1 LNSKASSIKQQT
13 IAGISWTLLAQA
25 AAQFSSFVITAILSR
40 LLAPADFGL
49 LGMVAV
55 FTGFAMLISKAGL
68 GQALIQ
74 KQEQDLHDDH
84 YSSAFWL
91 NVGIGVVMTLV
102 LCLISP
108 FIAHFYD
115 EPRLQPIIIVTSLV
129 FLIAPANIIQRT
141 ILQKDMNFRRLA
153 VIRIISTV
161 SAGTFGVGL
170 ALSGFGVWSLVAIP
184 LLETLF
190 SVALMWIKT
199 DWKPERRFRLG
210 AIGELSSYAA
220 NYTGYTV
227 VDYLARNADNL
238 LVGRFLGAVALGIYA
253 RAYSLMFLPISQIFV
268 VVSQVMYPAF
278 AKIQEDH
285 ARVRS
290 VYEKSVSMTVLMS
303 APMMLGLYA
312 VAEPFILA
320 IYGPKWADV
329 VPILESLAI
338 VGFIRSVTI
347 TGQWIFQSQ
356 GRVDIMFRW
365 EIIRTP
371 LFLLGFF
378 ISVYL
383 QDLTVLGQIYLIVT
397 LILLPIDLYLPTRII
412 GLRLTQLI
420 TSVLGITICAAIMA
434 ALVKVTDTFILNGWN
449 VWMRL
454 ISGVVVGALVYVA
467 TVHLFGFE
475 SYHELRSM
483 LLEQLKPRIPGTR
496 RLKNKSGVN
505 IGAK

>member
-1 LNSKASSIKQQT
+1 
-13 IAGISWTLLAQA
+13 
-25 AAQFSSFVITAILSR
+25 
-40 LLAPADFGL
+40 
-49 LGMVAV
+49 MVAV

-74 KQEQDLHDDH
+74 KQDLHDDH
-84 YSSAFWL
+84 YSSVFWL
-91 NVGIGVVMTLV
+91 NVGIGVVMTLI

-108 FIAHFYD
+108 YIAHFYD
-115 EPRLQPIIIVTSLV
+115 EPRLQLIIVVASLV
-129 FLIAPANIIQRT
+129 FLIAPVNIIQRT

-153 VIRIISTV
+153 VIRIISTIL
-161 SAGTFGVGL
+161 AGSVGIGL
-170 ALSGFGVWSLVAIP
+170 ALSGFGVWSLVAIT
-184 LLETLF
+184 LVETLF

-199 DWKPERRFRLG
+199 DWKPEKRFRLG
-210 AIGELSSYAA
+210 AVRELSSYAA
-220 NYTGYTV
+220 NFTGYTI

-253 RAYSLMFLPISQIFV
+253 RAYSLMLLPISQIFV

-285 ARVRS
+285 VLVRRV
-290 VYEKSVSMTVLMS
+290 YKKSVSMTVLMS

-329 VPILESLAI
+329 VPVLEALSI

-347 TGQWIFQSQ
+347 TGKWIFQSQ

-371 LFLLGFF
+371 LFLLAFF
-378 ISVYL
+378 VGVYL
-383 QDLTVLGQIYLIVT
+383 QDLAILGQIYLLVS

-412 GLRLTQLI
+412 GLRLTQLMKSI
-420 TSVLGITICAAIMA
+420 LEITICAAVMA
-434 ALVKVTDTFILNGWN
+434 ALVKITDTFVLNSWN

-454 ISGVVVGALVYVA
+454 ISGVVVGTVVYVA

-475 SYHELRSM
+475 SYRELRSIF
-483 LLEQLKPRIPGTR
+483 LE
-496 RLKNKSGVN
+496 RLKLRVPAHSS
-505 IGAK
+505 